1 MRKKKITIIMWI
13 AVFIIIFI
21 FYVNDKID
29 EVIEEES
36 LVFSSLDEFESNFEV
51 VVEEEEKEVI
61 LPLTEADIIVEQ
73 QTNVNDVII
82 QNGEANSEDKLLL
95 VEVKDVVKI
104 QQIEVK
110 TIEKIQYIEVKAENE
125 VDVDGYDF
133 IIEKYDV
140 RFSELQRIAN
150 DELNS
155 LIEVFKEEYEN
166 LSSKEKE
173 SLSTKTL
180 IAAKY
185 VKYAKEL
192 ESRIDDF
199 FYFMIDGFVD
209 ELSAYGYDAG
219 VTYEYIDVYENE
231 KEIRKTEILK
241 KALN

>member
-1 MRKKKITIIMWI
+1 MCNKKIILVMWI
-13 AVFIIIFI
+13 AMFISVFFV
-21 FYVNDKID
+21 YMNDKID
-29 EVIEEES
+29 ELVEEES

-61 LPLTEADIIVEQ
+61 LPRIEEVENIDQ

-82 QNGEANSEDKLLL
+82 QSVGANNEDKPLL
-95 VEVKDVVKI
+95 VEVKDVAKI
-104 QQIEVK
+104 QQTEVKTVEKIQRIEVK
-110 TIEKIQYIEVKAENE
+110 VENE
-125 VDVDGYDF
+125 VEVDGYDF

-140 RFSELQRIAN
+140 KFSELQRIAN

-199 FYFMIDGFVD
+199 FYFMIDGFGD
-209 ELSAYGYDAG
+209 ELSVYGYDAG

-231 KEIRKTEILK
+231 KEIRKTEILT